1 MLKRT
6 EVNVLERQKGGDMNN
21 TVKATVF
28 GAVAMA
34 GLLLANPAKADSVS
48 FGLGLSN
55 GGNFFSLGVN
65 SGGHGHGGYYGHG
78 GYSGH
83 GPARCGGYGYA
94 MMPPPVVYARPP
106 VVYAQPQVVYAPPPV
121 VVAPSGYWQER
132 EERTWIEGCWI
143 ETFDAYG
150 RRCKQWQPGRWEIRR
165 TREWVQQ

>member
-1 MLKRT
+1 
-6 EVNVLERQKGGDMNN
+6 MNN

-28 GAVAMA
+28 GAVTLA
-34 GLLLANPAKADSVS
+34 GLLLANPAKADHVSV
-48 FGLGLSN
+48 GLGLSD
-55 GGNFFSLGVN
+55 GINFFSLGFN
-65 SGGHGHGGYYGHG
+65 NGGHGGYHGHGGYYGHG
-78 GYSGH
+78 PCTPGFGVAY
-83 GPARCGGYGYA
+83 ARLPPPVIVA
-94 MMPPPVVYARPP
+94 PPPPVVYAP
-106 VVYAQPQVVYAPPPV
+106 AVVYAPPPV